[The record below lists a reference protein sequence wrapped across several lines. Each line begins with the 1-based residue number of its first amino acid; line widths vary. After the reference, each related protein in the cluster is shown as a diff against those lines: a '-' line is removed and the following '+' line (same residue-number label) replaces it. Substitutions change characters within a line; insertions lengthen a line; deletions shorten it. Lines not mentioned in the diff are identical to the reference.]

1 MASNTTTIYIDDA
14 SIRLMVTRG
23 KRISKLADVPLDM
36 RLADIDAEGKKE
48 ELIERIK
55 QLFKSNKITA
65 KKVIVGL
72 SGLHCLTRPIVLPEL
87 PRTMLDEAITREARR
102 VLPVPLEQLYISWQI
117 VSMTEGKMEAFMVAV
132 PRHIADNLIDILN
145 RAGYKPY
152 LMDIKPLALAR
163 LSREATAI
171 IVDVQST
178 EFDIIVMVNGIPQP
192 IRTVSFPEESLSL
205 DEKLHVVKD
214 ELKRTVEFYNSN
226 NPENPL
232 QHNDILYVSGELSDE
247 PELYDSL
254 TQELGFQVT
263 PLTSP
268 LKCMKQLDPSH
279 HLINVGLA
287 LKEMTKEAGPLR
299 PNFNTLPVP
308 YQPKQISMNKLMAI
322 PATAAAVGLIVLL
335 AMTVRDAAGS
345 IEAVQNDLQMT
356 NFLLE
361 KKQAQKNKL
370 LQDITAAEGKLSKIE
385 EQRADFTSALTIV
398 NDDGDRIN
406 GDLVAAVDN
415 RVDDFYVTS
424 IGHSGSQVSISG
436 AAESEQEV
444 MRYVRE
450 LYKTGRFAEITISNL
465 SRSMSSDNTTEIMSY
480 ALAVRLK
487 ES

>member
-36 RLADIDAEGKKE
+36 RLVDIDAEGKKE
-48 ELIERIK
+48 ELVERIK

-72 SGLHCLTRPIVLPEL
+72 SGLHCLTRPIVLPDL

-102 VLPVPLEQLYISWQI
+102 VLPVPLEQLYISWQV
-117 VSMTEGKMEAFMVAV
+117 VSASEGKLEAFMVAV
-132 PRHIADNLIDILN
+132 PRHIADNLIDILS
-145 RAGYKPY
+145 RAGHRPY

-178 EFDIIVMVNGIPQP
+178 EFDIVVMANGIPQP
-192 IRTVSFPEESLSL
+192 IRTVSFPEESLTL

-214 ELKRTVEFYNSN
+214 ELRRTVEFYNSN

-287 LKEMTKEAGPLR
+287 LKELTKEAGPLR
-299 PNFNTLPVP
+299 PNFNTLPIP

-335 AMTVRDAAGS
+335 AMTVRDASAS
-345 IEAVQNDLQMT
+345 IEMVQNDLQMT

-370 LQDITAAEGKLSKIE
+370 LKEITAAEGKLSTIE
-385 EQRADFTSALTIV
+385 EQRVDFTTALTIV

-406 GDLVAAVDN
+406 GDMVAAVDN
-415 RVDDFYVTS
+415 RVDDFYVNS
-424 IGHSGSQVSISG
+424 ISHSGTQLSING

-444 MRYVRE
+444 MVYVRE
-450 LYKTGRFAEITISNL
+450 LYKTDRFAEITISNL
-465 SRSMSSDNTTEIMSY
+465 SRSVASDNSTEIMSY

-487 ES
+487 EW